1 MLSRRSLL
9 RTLPAGIVV
18 TTGSLTAADFWIDKK
33 PGEWEERD
41 LDKLL
46 ADSPW
51 AKPVTSSFN
60 IESMS
65 GGGRRRGGRGGG
77 GGGMDASSGGGM
89 GGGAMGG
96 GMGGPGG
103 GGMGGG
109 GMGGPGGGGMGSGG
123 PMAGPAGGG
132 GMPSLTA
139 QIRWMSAK
147 PVRIAVLR
155 KRFGKEWDTA
165 EQAKQIMAEK
175 LEHYTVAVLGLPG
188 ARPPRP
194 AGEAAPEG
202 ARGPGGRGA
211 DPAQF
216 AERLQASTSIIRK
229 GKSPMMPAEVK
240 LTNGAVV
247 FLFSR
252 EIPITLDDKEI
263 EFVTKLG
270 PLEFRRKFRLKEM
283 VYEGELAL

>member
-1 MLSRRSLL
+1 
-9 RTLPAGIVV
+9 
-18 TTGSLTAADFWIDKK
+18 
-33 PGEWEERD
+33 
-41 LDKLL
+41 
-46 ADSPW
+46 
-51 AKPVTSSFN
+51 
-60 IESMS
+60 
-65 GGGRRRGGRGGG
+65 
-77 GGGMDASSGGGM
+77 
-89 GGGAMGG
+89 
-96 GMGGPGG
+96 
-103 GGMGGG
+103 
-109 GMGGPGGGGMGSGG
+109 
-123 PMAGPAGGG
+123 MAGPAGGG

-155 KRFGKEWDTA
+155 KRFGNEWDTA
-165 EQAKQIMAEK
+165 EQAKRIMAEK
-175 LEHYTVAVLGLPG
+175 LEYYTVAVLGLPG
-188 ARPPRP
+188 VRPPRA

-211 DPAQF
+211 DAAQF
-216 AERLQASTSIIRK
+216 TERLQAATSIIRK

-240 LTNGAVV
+240 LTSGAVV

-252 EIPITLDDKEI
+252 EVAITLDDKEI